1 MNVVDSSAWL
11 EYFAAGPN
19 NAFFS
24 DAIENTGDLIVPTL
38 CLYEVFKKIV
48 SHRSENEALQAVAVM
63 QQGHIVDLDPAI
75 ALSAARISLEQ
86 ELPMADSVILATA
99 RMNRATLWTQDAH
112 FENIENVKYKKT
124 HAIHQGL

>member
-24 DAIENTGDLIVPTL
+24 DAIENTGELIVPSI
-38 CLYEVFKKIV
+38 CLYEVFKNII
-48 SHRSENEALQAVAVM
+48 SQRSENEALQAVALM

-75 ALSAARISLEQ
+75 ALSAARISINQ
-86 ELPMADSVILATA
+86 KVPMADSVILATT
-99 RMNRATLWTQDAH
+99 RMNKAILWTQDSH
-112 FENIENVKYKKT
+112 FEKLENVKYKK
-124 HAIHQGL
+124 AGS